1 MLLEEPLRRDG
12 SVSLGKKHRFL
23 YWKTSFS
30 VGGNIVFY
38 IRKYY
43 FLHKKNVVSACFI
56 DFTKFLMIVISYLH
70 RDKALGPLGSVKK
83 QFRGTMR
90 EQEEVGPYLLEL
102 IVHVVLPLGIADTRY
117 LPAAF
122 GNVNP
127 HVVELH
133 DVNCPVARGIA
144 ADVFHTRLFL
154 LPVLLLKLL
163 RLLAHLL
170 IELVID
176 IDT

>member
-1 MLLEEPLRRDG
+1 MRFCVFFEGKNAEKIRIMLLEEPLRRDG

-90 EQEEVGPYLLEL
+90 EHEEAGPDLLEL
-102 IVHVVLPLGIADTRY
+102 IIHVVLPLGIADT
-117 LPAAF
+117 
-122 GNVNP
+122 
-127 HVVELH
+127 
-133 DVNCPVARGIA
+133 
-144 ADVFHTRLFL
+144 
-154 LPVLLLKLL
+154 
-163 RLLAHLL
+163 
-170 IELVID
+170 
-176 IDT
+176 